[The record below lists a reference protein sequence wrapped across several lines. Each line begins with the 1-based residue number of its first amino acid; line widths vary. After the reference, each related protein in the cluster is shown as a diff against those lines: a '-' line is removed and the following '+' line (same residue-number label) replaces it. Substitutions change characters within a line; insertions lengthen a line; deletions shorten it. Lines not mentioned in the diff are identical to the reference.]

1 MVQNFLPANSGARSR
16 RRHAKAV
23 ISGIYIDI
31 FLSGGTYIVSMDS
44 VQDRAKAGKRL
55 KRIREILGF
64 SQAKM
69 AKELW
74 VTPGA
79 IAHWEQGKRRM
90 PGSARKW
97 LKLYELAANAIRSQ
111 RERGLEMREPYP
123 SFFEAQK
130 EWKTKRR

>member
-1 MVQNFLPANSGARSR
+1 
-16 RRHAKAV
+16 
-23 ISGIYIDI
+23 
-31 FLSGGTYIVSMDS
+31 MDS
-44 VQDRAKAGKRL
+44 IQERAKAGKRL

-64 SQAKM
+64 SQAQM

-79 IAHWEQGKRRM
+79 IAHWEQGNRRM

-97 LKLYELAANAIRSQ
+97 LTLYELAANAIRSQ